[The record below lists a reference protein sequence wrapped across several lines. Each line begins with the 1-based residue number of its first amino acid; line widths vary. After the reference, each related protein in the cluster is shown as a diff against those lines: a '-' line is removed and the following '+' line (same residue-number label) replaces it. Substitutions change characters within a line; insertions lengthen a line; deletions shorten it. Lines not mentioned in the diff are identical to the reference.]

1 MLIKRYLFRLDDSTI
16 KRWLNPF
23 KVSEH
28 DGLHNFSAR
37 APADNANKS
46 ADYLPLCSVAT
57 GGSAA
62 EEDAED
68 YPKIDYNALTLD
80 AKLNDSFETAP
91 SSKPFVT
98 DAIFPGKIT
107 CG

>member
-1 MLIKRYLFRLDDSTI
+1 MLIKRYLFRLDESTI
-16 KRWLNPF
+16 NRWLNPF

-28 DGLHNFSAR
+28 NGLHNF
-37 APADNANKS
+37 NANKS